1 MSLSDPQNFYRL
13 AGKVIPWILGLA
25 LVLFVVGFYLGF
37 FVCPVDARQGNSYRI
52 IFIHVSAAWLSM
64 LLYVL
69 MAVFSA
75 IGLWRNNRICFMLAQ
90 AMAPTGALMA
100 FIALFS
106 GAFWGRPTWGTYWV
120 WDARLTSELILF
132 FLYLGFIALHS
143 AIDDKRRADRAASV
157 ISIVGVINVPIIY
170 FSVQWWNTLHQGA
183 SITSRG
189 SSIAPIML
197 YTLLIM
203 VVAGMCYGAGMVLA
217 RTRSIILERERR
229 ENWTRASCE
238 QLEQSFRLH
247 LHERPRLLR
256 LVRLRR
262 AARRRDLRNLFP
274 ARPPRQDLRSPR
286 PRGPCSQID
295 AGDVN
300 HGLEDQETR
309 PHRRGRRG
317 RRRRRDARPAGIQ

>member
-1 MSLSDPQNFYRL
+1 MSLSDPQSFYRM
-13 AGKVIPWILGLA
+13 AGKVVPWLMGIA
-25 LVLFVVGFYLGF
+25 LVLFVVGFYMGF
-37 FVCPVDARQGNSYRI
+37 FVCPIDAKQGNSYRI

-64 LLYVL
+64 FLYVL

-75 IGLWRNNRICFMLAQ
+75 IGLWKNNKICFMLAQ

-203 VVAGMCYGAGMVLA
+203 VVAGMFYGAGTVLA

-229 ENWTRASCE
+229 ESWTQTAA
-238 QLEQSFRLH
+238 LEGKL
-247 LHERPRLLR
+247 
-256 LVRLRR
+256 
-262 AARRRDLRNLFP
+262 
-274 ARPPRQDLRSPR
+274 
-286 PRGPCSQID
+286 
-295 AGDVN
+295 
-300 HGLEDQETR
+300 
-309 PHRRGRRG
+309 
-317 RRRRRDARPAGIQ
+317 